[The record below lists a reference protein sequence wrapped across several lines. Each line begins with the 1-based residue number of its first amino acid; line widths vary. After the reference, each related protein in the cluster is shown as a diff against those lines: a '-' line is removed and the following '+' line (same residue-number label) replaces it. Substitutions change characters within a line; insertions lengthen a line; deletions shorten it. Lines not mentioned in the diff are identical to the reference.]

1 MTPSSLTSMT
11 DAPSQF
17 VLRLR
22 RALGSRLLKAFR
34 TVGQASVQILEQW
47 QKLREQLIK
56 DNRPSVMLIRTKM
69 REVLG
74 FTDRSHREWVPT
86 DGYDGYGHYK
96 NIVCLDFYDEPKRVF
111 FLLKYGEFLQNESS

>member
-1 MTPSSLTSMT
+1 MKFLY
-11 DAPSQF
+11 
-17 VLRLR
+17 
-22 RALGSRLLKAFR
+22 LLKQ
-34 TVGQASVQILEQW
+34 TMTKHISLSHEQW